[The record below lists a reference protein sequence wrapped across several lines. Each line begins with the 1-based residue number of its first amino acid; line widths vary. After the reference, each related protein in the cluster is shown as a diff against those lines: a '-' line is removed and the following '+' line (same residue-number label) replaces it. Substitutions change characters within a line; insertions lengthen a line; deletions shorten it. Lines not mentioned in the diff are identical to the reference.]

1 MTVLNRFYI
10 PFLCVGLVVSGGLN
24 SLLTKFQDNQCV
36 RNCDGSSPV
45 FFNQP
50 IFQTLQMF
58 VGEMTVLLVFW
69 SRKSKTGPVDAGI
82 DNKPVVKGKQHLL
95 LAIPAACDIIASTL
109 LNLSLVMIPVS
120 IYQMTRGAIV
130 FFVALFSVVF
140 LGRKVTRLEWT
151 SLAVI
156 VLGVAVVGYSGQ
168 NNALQTEKS
177 SSPEHAT
184 ESLFLGVSFI
194 VLGLVFMA
202 FQFISEEHIL
212 TRWQVVPLGLVGFEG
227 LFGSLITFSVLLFGH
242 IVYGHANT
250 DSILNLGQAFK
261 DTVSNGNVLISSL
274 LIMASIACFNCFGTS
289 ITKHVSA
296 TSRSTVDTCRT
307 LLVWLASLTL
317 GWESFKVLQL
327 FGFFLLV
334 VGTLV
339 FNGAVE
345 IPERYLPQYLLQ
357 DKNAEYKR
365 LIDTVDEEVERF

>member
-1 MTVLNRFYI
+1 MVLDRFYI
-10 PFLCVGLVVSGGLN
+10 LFLCVGLIVSGGLN

-36 RNCDGSSPV
+36 RNCDGTSPTL
-45 FFNQP
+45 FNQP

-58 VGEMTVLLVFW
+58 VGEMAVLAVFFN
-69 SRKSKTGPVDAGI
+69 RKSAAESVDAGI
-82 DNKPVVKGKQHLL
+82 NSKPVVKGKQNFI

-109 LNLSLVMIPVS
+109 LNLALVMIPVS

-140 LGRKVTRLEWT
+140 LGRKVTRMEWT

-168 NNALQTEKS
+168 NSGLQTDETPSKQT
-177 SSPEHAT
+177 T
-184 ESLFLGVSFI
+184 ESLLLGVSLI

-202 FQFISEEHIL
+202 FQFITEEHIL
-212 TRWQVVPLGLVGFEG
+212 TRWQVEPLGLVGFEG
-227 LFGSLITFSVLLFGH
+227 LFGSLITFSSLLFGH
-242 IVYGHANT
+242 IVYGHKSI
-250 DSILNLGQAFK
+250 DSIFNLNQAFK
-261 DTVSNGNVLISSL
+261 DTVSNGNVLFSSL
-274 LIMASIACFNCFGTS
+274 LIMISIACFNCFGTS

-307 LLVWLASLTL
+307 LLVWIASLAL
-317 GWESFKVLQL
+317 GWEPFKLLQL
-327 FGFFLLV
+327 LGFTLLV
-334 VGTLV
+334 FGTLV
-339 FNGAVE
+339 FNGAIE
-345 IPERYLPQYLLQ
+345 IPEKYLPQYLLQ